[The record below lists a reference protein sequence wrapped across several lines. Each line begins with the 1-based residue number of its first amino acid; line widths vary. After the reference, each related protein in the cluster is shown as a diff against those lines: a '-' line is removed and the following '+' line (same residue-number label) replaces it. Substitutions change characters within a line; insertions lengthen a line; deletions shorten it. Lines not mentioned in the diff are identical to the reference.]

1 LARTPWAP
9 AAPALAC
16 AARVVE
22 AVVAGGESA
31 DAAFGTAGTVPAEPS
46 AVRAIALGTLRWYF
60 RLAPAIDGLLARP
73 KALPTGVRAL
83 LLAAAHQVE
92 YSHHAP
98 EAVVHA
104 AVDAARLLDAA
115 RVAGLVNA
123 VLRRFV
129 AERGSILERIDRSLA
144 ARTAHPAW
152 LADRIS
158 MAWEDSAPAILAA
171 NNVHPPMALRVDRA
185 RQSAA
190 EYVAELSAQGIGSSV
205 IQWIEN
211 GVVLET
217 PRAVTELPGFAEGR
231 VSVQDA
237 GAQLA
242 GPLLDLKPGQ
252 RVLDACAAPGGK
264 TGQLLELLGK
274 DADVTALDV
283 SPARTHLIG
292 ENLERLGRQ
301 AHVCVG
307 DARYPD
313 TFWNGRP
320 FDRIL
325 VDAPCSSIGVIRRH
339 PDIKLLR
346 RESDLAPFARVQLA
360 ILRAAAGLLAPGGRL
375 VYSTCSVLPEENE
388 HVVAALLEE
397 EPALKPA
404 QRPPAAALAPG
415 TRECGVGLQLLPG
428 AEAGTDG
435 FYYAC
440 LEKTTAAPSISRP

>member
-1 LARTPWAP
+1 VLAH
-9 AAPALAC
+9 
-16 AARVVE
+16 AARVVD
-22 AVVAGGESA
+22 AVVVGGESA
-31 DAAFGTAGTVPAEPS
+31 DAAFGTAAPVPAEPS

-60 RLAPAIDGLLARP
+60 RLAPAIDGLLTRP
-73 KALPTGVRAL
+73 RALPAGIRAL
-83 LLAAAHQVE
+83 LVVAAHQVE
-92 YSHHAP
+92 FSQHAP

-104 AVDAARLLDAA
+104 AVDAARLLEAP

-129 AERGSILERIDRSLA
+129 SERAPILERIDSALA

-152 LADRIS
+152 LSDRIS
-158 MAWEDSAPAILAA
+158 LAWADAAPQVLAA
-171 NNVHPPMALRVDRA
+171 NNVHPPMALRVDGSRH
-185 RQSAA
+185 SAA
-190 EYVAELSAQGIGSSV
+190 DYVAELRAQSIGSSV
-205 IQWIEN
+205 IQWIKN
-211 GVVLET
+211 AVVLDS
-217 PRAVTELPGFAEGR
+217 PRPVAELPGFADGH

-237 GAQLA
+237 GAQLS

-264 TGQLLELLGK
+264 TGQLLELLGE

-283 SPARTHLIG
+283 DAARVQLIG
-292 ENLERLGRQ
+292 ENLERLRRR

-307 DARYPD
+307 DARHPD

-325 VDAPCSSIGVIRRH
+325 VDAPCSSTGVIRRH

-346 RESDLAPFARVQLA
+346 RESDIAPFARMQLA
-360 ILRAAAGLLAPGGRL
+360 ILKAAVGLLAPGGRL
-375 VYSTCSVLPEENE
+375 VYSTCSLLPEENE
-388 HVVAALLEE
+388 HVVAALLKEV
-397 EPALKPA
+397 PALKPA

-415 TRECGVGLQLLPG
+415 ARECGVGLQLLPG